1 MKKNY
6 LGKLVRTMTC
16 VIFLLGSG
24 HPSSSSSTSIFT
36 TSLTSASGSTD
47 SNSTSDTTNIIN
59 ITMSS
64 STSSTG
70 STTDIASTPTNIAT
84 STTIGMDRTPI
95 SSTGSTS
102 NAFNTQST
110 SSTTRSSPS
119 RTGALTNRITSE
131 AYSIRKNITVKSRH
145 ENPLVYAV
153 APVVCFVSF
162 ICLIAIICII
172 KEARREE
179 RPNVRVWSMDPEQP
193 NIARKS
199 RGIAG
204 RNDETERKICMRC
217 FPKRKNNLTIKNKK
231 KTHYKESIKTGD
243 KEAQMKQFVVFYP
256 SDKNTTESENKQTND
271 VSSRKDEENGQYL
284 PEKSTDLRESKLQQK
299 EENEEVERLDSE
311 KVDQEIQTQKSMMDP
326 ETTLEKE
333 IAEVR
338 GEETTLAMN
347 ERRTPFGQDIEEEL
361 LRNVEMYIKLEEH
374 EKSDFQVQVGE
385 GNGKQN
391 HGMEKSYRNLQQKEE
406 NEEVEHLDSEKVD
419 QEIQTQKS
427 MMDPETTLEKEIAEV
442 RGEETTLAINE
453 RRTPFGQDAE
463 EELLR
468 NAEMCIKLEEHEKS
482 DFQVQ
487 VGEGNGEQNHHG
499 MENGMNTAVEMEELI
514 DILKEIDESTDSMK
528 STQENLDGHLADSVV
543 ENQPFENLPEEKREN
558 TRNAEFD
565 QWDSS
570 SDEEESNG
578 KSEAIPVKHDLENEM
593 QSSETSSRGSF
604 LTGDQ
609 VHGKPWK
616 TSHLKDADVQ
626 THDVHF
632 TSKGSRGRE
641 NRQERIKRRKG
652 TETLS
657 LKRKTEISRDSKDD
671 TIFRAGVKFSETS
684 KVQQREFKNN
694 PSVPFDSK
702 LKAEAR
708 KRYSRR
714 LSQIIGVYSPGWLNP
729 QQIKKESKIINVREA
744 PMDQY
749 VRSRRLEPYEARQ
762 QSTGSDHSSNTDE
775 ETKFST
781 LFSRGTKE

>member
-1 MKKNY
+1 
-6 LGKLVRTMTC
+6 MTC

-36 TSLTSASGSTD
+36 TSLTGASGSTD
-47 SNSTSDTTNIIN
+47 SNSTSDTTKIIN

-64 STSSTG
+64 SPTSSTG

-84 STTIGMDRTPI
+84 STTIGIDSTPT
-95 SSTGSTS
+95 SSTRSTS
-102 NAFNTQST
+102 SAFNTQST
-110 SSTTRSSPS
+110 SSTS

-145 ENPLVYAV
+145 EENLVYAV
-153 APVVCFVSF
+153 VPVVCFVSF

-172 KEARREE
+172 KEARQEE

-193 NIARKS
+193 NLTRKS

-204 RNDETERKICMRC
+204 RNDETERNICMSC
-217 FPKRKNNLTIKNKK
+217 FSNRKNILTIKNKK

-243 KEAQMKQFVVFYP
+243 KEAQIKQFVVFYP

-271 VSSRKDEENGQYL
+271 VSSHACRKDEDNGQYL
-284 PEKSTDLRESKLQQK
+284 PEKSTDLRKSKLQQK

-311 KVDQEIQTQKSMMDP
+311 KVDHEIQTQKSMMDR

-338 GEETTLAMN
+338 DEETTLAMN

-361 LRNVEMYIKLEEH
+361 LRNAEMYVKLEEH
-374 EKSDFQVQVGE
+374 DKSDFQVQVD
-385 GNGKQN
+385 
-391 HGMEKSYRNLQQKEE
+391 
-406 NEEVEHLDSEKVD
+406 V
-419 QEIQTQKS
+419 
-427 MMDPETTLEKEIAEV
+427 
-442 RGEETTLAINE
+442 
-453 RRTPFGQDAE
+453 
-463 EELLR
+463 
-468 NAEMCIKLEEHEKS
+468 
-482 DFQVQ
+482 
-487 VGEGNGEQNHHG
+487 GNGEQNHHG
-499 MENGMNTAVEMEELI
+499 MENGMNTPVEMEELI

-528 STQENLDGHLADSVV
+528 STQENVYGHLADSVV

-558 TRNAEFD
+558 TGNAEFD

-604 LTGDQ
+604 RTGDQ

-652 TETLS
+652 TETPS

-671 TIFRAGVKFSETS
+671 TIFRAGVKFSET

-694 PSVPFDSK
+694 PTSVPFDSK

-749 VRSRRLEPYEARQ
+749 VRSRRLEPYEARP